1 MIEEG
6 DAPRRTDAMD
16 IDQLLTTTRSARKT
30 LDLEA
35 PIDLEVVK
43 ECLRI
48 GIQAPNGSN
57 NQSWRWLLVQ
67 DADKRRRIAEL
78 YRQARIALTGRED
91 VSEWIDDSDFGRV
104 LSSTEWLVAR
114 MDQVPLFV
122 IPCYEPYMSPKRGSQ
137 SFHQATI
144 YGSIFP
150 AVWNFQLA
158 LHTRGYGTCITTL
171 HLNEEEAVRELL
183 GIPDSYVQ
191 GCLLPVAR
199 LRAGTVFKPAP
210 RKPLDEVIAVDS
222 WE

>member
-1 MIEEG
+1 MSG
-6 DAPRRTDAMD
+6 DTYGGMD
-16 IDQLLTTTRSARKT
+16 IEQLLTTTRSARKT
-30 LDLEA
+30 LDLDA
-35 PIDLEVVK
+35 PIDLDEVK

-57 NQSWRWLLVQ
+57 NQSWKWMLVV
-67 DADKRRRIAEL
+67 DPERRRRIAEL
-78 YRQARIALTGRED
+78 YRQARISMTGRED

-104 LSSTEWLVAR
+104 LSSTEWLVQR
-114 MDQVPLFV
+114 LDQVPLFV
-122 IPCYEPYMSPKRGSQ
+122 IPCYEPYMSTKRGSQ

-158 LHTRGYGTCITTL
+158 LHTKGYGTCITTL
-171 HLNEEEAVRELL
+171 HLNEEEQVRELL
-183 GIPDSYVQ
+183 GIPETYVQ

-199 LRAGTVFKPAP
+199 LRPGTHFKPAP
-210 RKPLDEVIAVDS
+210 RKPLEEVIAVDS

>member
-1 MIEEG
+1 
-6 DAPRRTDAMD
+6 MD

-30 LDLEA
+30 LDIDA
-35 PIDLEVVK
+35 PIDLDVVK
-43 ECLRI
+43 DCLRI

-57 NQSWRWLLVQ
+57 NQSWKWMLVH

-78 YRQARIALTGRED
+78 YRQARIAMTGRED

-104 LSSTEWLVAR
+104 LSSTEWLVSHLDR
-114 MDQVPLFV
+114 VPLFV
-122 IPCYEPYMSPKRGSQ
+122 IPCYEPYMSSKRGSQ

-158 LHTRGYGTCITTL
+158 LHSRGYGTCITTL
-171 HLNEEEAVRELL
+171 HLNEEAAVRDLL
-183 GIPDSYVQ
+183 GIPDTYVQ

-199 LRAGTVFKPAP
+199 LKEGTVFKPAP
-210 RKPLDEVIAVDS
+210 RKPLEDVIAVDS